1 MGLTNSFGG
10 CIITVNMSPEVS
22 RFRGNSGQAGSD
34 VGHLAFGLIQKR
46 AERDA
51 LIDRVVSFGATN
63 RKVTV
68 LETPVAFDSTVI
80 DVTPRSPG
88 VPSGDLSH
96 DLVKNGSLSSEVRA
110 SSQPQPSEKKKK
122 LGGLRDVAVKG
133 TLFFTG
139 AGLIVGACTPAQRAI
154 LEGAFPCAP
163 GPIAGAADGNTA
175 VIENPNLI
183 TISGNIFDDK
193 REAIICLPTGQ
204 TVSVKPT
211 PTPKSTPD
219 APKTPAPEVHT
230 VQKEVIDA
238 PFQEIQFKQLNSY
251 IHRVYAPKAKGGLG
265 KAPSDI
271 FGPENEYHERTL
283 EQMETILS
291 WTQEKTS
298 PDPNPKTRQ
307 KSRMET
313 VNQITVFAYKVYKES
328 GSIEWLRIA
337 QKSFW
342 YGETEFGKD
351 DYQKVALPKLEG
363 L

>member
-1 MGLTNSFGG
+1 MT
-10 CIITVNMSPEVS
+10 SPE
-22 RFRGNSGQAGSD
+22 A
-34 VGHLAFGLIQKR
+34 
-46 AERDA
+46 
-51 LIDRVVSFGATN
+51 RV
-63 RKVTV
+63 
-68 LETPVAFDSTVI
+68 
-80 DVTPRSPG
+80 
-88 VPSGDLSH
+88 
-96 DLVKNGSLSSEVRA
+96 
-110 SSQPQPSEKKKK
+110 SSQLQTAFVLTEFSQPKLPEKKRK
-122 LGGLRDVAVKG
+122 LGGLRGVAVKG

-139 AGLIVGACTPAQRAI
+139 AGLVIGACTPAQRAI
-154 LEGAFPCAP
+154 LEGAFPCGP

-175 VIENPNLI
+175 VIENPNQI

-193 REAIICLPTGQ
+193 KGATICLPTGQ
-204 TVSVKPT
+204 TVSVKP
-211 PTPKSTPD
+211 TPD

-238 PFQEIQFKQLNSY
+238 PYQKIKFKQLNSY

-298 PDPNPKTRQ
+298 PDPDPKTRR

-328 GSIEWLRIA
+328 GSIEWLSIA

-342 YGETEFGKD
+342 YGETEFGID
-351 DYQKVALPKLEG
+351 DYQKVALPKLKG